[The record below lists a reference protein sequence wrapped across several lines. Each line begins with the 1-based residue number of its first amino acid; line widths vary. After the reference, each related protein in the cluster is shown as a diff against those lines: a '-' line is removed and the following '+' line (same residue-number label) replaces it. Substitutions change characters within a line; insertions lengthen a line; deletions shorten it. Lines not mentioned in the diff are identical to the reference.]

1 MKQNHLKWGIAKEKL
16 NFTYCDLTGAER
28 YKRIF
33 ADRDYLWP
41 IPGLEIE
48 RNPAL
53 APNNP
58 GW

>member
-1 MKQNHLKWGIAKEKL
+1 MGYSPKKL

-41 IPGLEIE
+41 ILGLEIE